1 MRRYEC
7 KIRSVSLGDQ
17 NFVIMAESLREATIE
32 ASKRVING
40 RVEYVRDKGEV
51 AIEEFNSPKL
61 EDKQLEPH
69 VTRRKRRK
77 KAE

>member
-1 MRRYEC
+1 
-7 KIRSVSLGDQ
+7 
-17 NFVIMAESLREATIE
+17 
-32 ASKRVING
+32 
-40 RVEYVRDKGEV
+40 VRDKGEV